1 MSQLDDK
8 LRGRPVETRLLVMAP
23 EEPSERRTFLLPAQP
38 TYGELAEL
46 MKLLGVK
53 DCEHVTVLADFAG
66 GLNFRRADMFVDEM
80 GHPKGLPRNE
90 AATAIYRRNAL
101 LHQGVKDPEALDWIA
116 GPAVLFE
123 REIWT

>member
-1 MSQLDDK
+1 MW
-8 LRGRPVETRLLVMAP
+8 TRVLIMKP
-23 EEPSERRTFLLPAQP
+23 EEPNESRTFELPQTP
-38 TYGELAEL
+38 TYGELAAVL
-46 MKLLGVK
+46 HIIFGPGV
-53 DCEHVTVLADFAG
+53 DFEHVNVLADFAG
-66 GLNFRRADMFVDEM
+66 GLNFKRADMFVDEM